1 MKKTKTTHLKAS
13 WVGDVEWRRG
23 SAVGQRGESLGELR
37 ASEKAEMGR
46 RHGLEAWVWGMDRQL
61 RAWVG
66 LGVRRSGSA
75 GRSVTSSFSGPMTL
89 RIESGRRRQD
99 REVRVWESL
108 LRELRVSLRELS
120 VLSSEACTV
129 RERAREKTKKKQK
142 QKTKN
147 KKKKTKK
154 NKNKNKNKTN
164 KQKQNKQT
172 KQTKKKTNKQKNKQI
187 LF

>member
-23 SAVGQRGESLGELR
+23 SAVGQRGESLRELR

-61 RAWVG
+61 GAWVG

-147 KKKKTKK
+147 KKKKQKTKTK
-154 NKNKNKNKTN
+154 TKTKTKQTNKTN
-164 KQKQNKQT
+164 KKINKYYF
-172 KQTKKKTNKQKNKQI
+172 K
-187 LF
+187 

>member
-147 KKKKTKK
+147 KKKKQKKTKTK
-154 NKNKNKNKTN
+154 TKTKQTNKNKTN
-164 KQKQNKQT
+164 KQNKQKKNKQT
-172 KQTKKKTNKQKNKQI
+172 KK
-187 LF
+187 